1 MLKRNYGY
9 IKVVILLVLVVFLYA
24 FTSERNK
31 ARVIDK
37 PHVEFTSADNLFLT
51 HDNVSKLLIQNPKG
65 LNNKHKDIIDLN
77 ELESALSS
85 NPMVKNA
92 EVYMSVD
99 GRLTAEVEQKRPI
112 ARVHTNASY
121 YVDDEGSFMPLS
133 NNYSAR
139 VPLVTG
145 KIYKSKLEKVY
156 KIAKKVDQDQFLK
169 QHVIEIKQA
178 ENQDISLRLRQFD
191 FVINLGSLDNLEKK
205 INNFKAFYKKAIND
219 KTINTYSSINLRFD
233 NQVICTKK

>member
-1 MLKRNYGY
+1 MKINYGY
-9 IKVVILLVLVVFLYA
+9 IKVLFLLVLVGFLYA
-24 FTSERNK
+24 FSAERNK
-31 ARVIDK
+31 NRVINEPK
-37 PHVEFTSADNLFLT
+37 VEFTGTNNLFLT
-51 HDNVSKLLIQNPKG
+51 HNNVSKLLIQNPKG
-65 LNNKHKDIIDLN
+65 LHNKHKDIIDLN

-92 EVYMSVD
+92 EVYMSVN
-99 GRLTAEVEQKRPI
+99 GMLTAEIEQKRPI

-133 NNYSAR
+133 DNYSAR

-145 KIYKSKLEKVY
+145 KVYKTKLETIY
-156 KIAKKVDQDQFLK
+156 RIAKTIDEDDFLK
-169 QHVIEIKQA
+169 QHVIEIIQA
-178 ENQDISLRLRQFD
+178 ENQDISLRLRKFD
-191 FVINLGSLDNLEKK
+191 FVVHLGSLNKLKKK

-219 KTINTYSSINLRFD
+219 KTINTYSSVNLRFD

>member
-1 MLKRNYGY
+1 MKIDYGY
-9 IKVVILLVLVVFLYA
+9 IKVFILLVLVVFLYA
-24 FTSERNK
+24 FASKRNK
-31 ARVIDK
+31 TRVIGK
-37 PHVEFTSADNLFLT
+37 PHVEFTSKDNLFLT

-77 ELESALSS
+77 ELESALNS
-85 NPMVKNA
+85 NPLVKNA
-92 EVYMSVD
+92 EVYMSVN
-99 GRLTAEVEQKRPI
+99 GRLTAAIEQKRPI
-112 ARVHTNASY
+112 ARVHTKTSY

-133 NNYSAR
+133 SNYAAR

-145 KIYKSKLEKVY
+145 KIYKSKLEKIC
-156 KIAKKVDQDQFLK
+156 KIAKKIDDDQFLK
-169 QHVIEIKQA
+169 QHVIEINQA

-191 FVINLGSLDNLEKK
+191 FVVNLGSLDQLEKK
-205 INNFKAFYKKAIND
+205 INNFKAFYKKAIKD